1 MLLGSIPDIK
11 PWSLEISYYKGVE
24 ESMISKVGQ
33 IMLYVNN
40 QDEAVNFWTEKV
52 GFSVISDED
61 NGQGMRWIEIAPT
74 KDTETSII
82 LHNKEFVAKMSPGL
96 NLGTPSLMF
105 FSENFD
111 ELYTS
116 LSNKN
121 IKVGEIVN
129 MPSGRVFNFADNEE
143 NYFAVMEKSKP

>member
-1 MLLGSIPDIK
+1 
-11 PWSLEISYYKGVE
+11 
-24 ESMISKVGQ
+24 MINKVGQ

-52 GFSVISDED
+52 GFSVISEED

-74 KDTETSII
+74 NDAETSII
-82 LHNKEFVAKMSPGL
+82 LHDKELISKMEPKL

-105 FSENFD
+105 FSKNLD
-111 ELYTS
+111 KLHND

-121 IKVGEIVN
+121 VTVGEIVN
-129 MPSGRVFNFADNEE
+129 MPSGRVFNFADSEE
-143 NYFAVMEKSKP
+143 NYFAVMEKSE